1 MITVSALRHN
11 IDERIFSERDRTV
24 LKRRYIDGLTYKEIA
39 DEAFMSE
46 KQIRRICKNNENLIY
61 KGLK

>member
-1 MITVSALRHN
+1 MITVSQLQLS
-11 IDERIFSERDRTV
+11 IDERIFSERDRII

-39 DEAFMSE
+39 DETFMSE
-46 KQIRRICKNNENLIY
+46 KQIRRICKNNENTIY

>member
-39 DEAFMSE
+39 DENYMSE
-46 KQIRRICKNNENLIY
+46 KQIRRICKNNENIIY